1 MKTGNTYLSTAQ
13 KNLAENNYSL
23 SRLILKVQKQVEFTY
38 SYSTL
43 LSENYINISS
53 LSRDQFPLKGDFK
66 V

>member
-13 KNLAENNYSL
+13 KNLAENNYSS
-23 SRLILKVQKQVEFTY
+23 SRLILKVQKPVEFT
-38 SYSTL
+38 YSTL
-43 LSENYINISS
+43 LSEIYINISS